1 MTTRRDVRIG
11 QRLLFALSQCS
22 EPECALIV
30 SADDL
35 EDCSYGVDAAVGAQG
50 FVLSGLSYRSA
61 VAEEE
66 VSKQRSQLEADGAEP
81 FRLVASFETFDS
93 GESTVQNAGRSKGT
107 LDELWKSAREYKKA
121 ITVDGKQVV
130 VVDNGTQS
138 WTAGDA
144 VISSSIGLAI
154 NAVSTPFLE
163 LPAAISRVSH
173 EVNKENAS
181 LDCVGTEPKFEGV
194 SEEMRLALTAFCMA
208 RGNHLIRLIVRPN
221 DLAIAFNDIQPFGKK
236 YIARSIEVT
245 GRQADRPDA
254 HDALT
259 AADDFSALNVTPP
272 DGARISDYHRADHP
286 LISNDLRLG
295 QVLTTVA
302 PIIPSTGFRG
312 VVVVRVHVDTTGQVE
327 HAEVIGSENQII
339 KNAPLAAVKQWRWR
353 VSYQGDK
360 LVPIDTAVQL
370 DFGSYLK

>member
-1 MTTRRDVRIG
+1 MVSMLLSAPRVLFCQDSATAAQLQ
-11 QRLLFALSQCS
+11 QRM
-22 EPECALIV
+22 
-30 SADDL
+30 
-35 EDCSYGVDAAVGAQG
+35 
-50 FVLSGLSYRSA
+50 
-61 VAEEE
+61 E

-221 DLAIAFNDIQPFGKK
+221 RSCRLRSMTFNRSGKK

-245 GRQADRPDA
+245 QAGRPIVRM
-254 HDALT
+254 HIDALT

-295 QVLTTVA
+295 RGSNRRWHQL
-302 PIIPSTGFRG
+302 FRA
-312 VVVVRVHVDTTGQVE
+312 Q
-327 HAEVIGSENQII
+327 
-339 KNAPLAAVKQWRWR
+339 
-353 VSYQGDK
+353 
-360 LVPIDTAVQL
+360 
-370 DFGSYLK
+370 DFEA

>member
-1 MTTRRDVRIG
+1 MIWKIVLMMSM
-11 QRLLFALSQCS
+11 LLSTPRVLFCQDSS
-22 EPECALIV
+22 T
-30 SADDL
+30 
-35 EDCSYGVDAAVGAQG
+35 AAQ
-50 FVLSGLSYRSA
+50 LQQSM
-61 VAEEE
+61 E
-66 VSKQRSQLEADGAEP
+66 VSKRRSQLEAEGADS

-93 GESTVQNAGRSKGT
+93 GGSTVEHAVHSKGT
-107 LDELWKSAREYKKA
+107 LDELWMSAREYKKT

-138 WTAGDA
+138 WTTGDA
-144 VISSSIGLAI
+144 VISSLTGLAI

-163 LPAAISRVSH
+163 LPPTINRVSR

-194 SEEMRLALTAFCMA
+194 SEETRLALTTFCMA
-208 RGNHLIRLIVRPN
+208 RGNHLIRLILRPN
-221 DLAIAFNDIQPFGKK
+221 DLAIAFNDIQPFGGR

-245 GRQADRPDA
+245 QAGKPVVRM
-254 HDALT
+254 HIDALT
-259 AADDFSALNVTPP
+259 ATDDFSALNVTPP

-286 LISNDLRLG
+286 FISSDLKCG
-295 QVLTTVA
+295 QVMTTVP

-312 VVVVRVHVDTTGQVE
+312 VVVVKVHVDTTGQVE

-339 KNAPLAAVKQWRWR
+339 KNAALASVKQWRWR

-360 LVPIDTAVQL
+360 LVPVDTAVEL